1 MKRRELLV
9 GVAAAAIA
17 EGCTRQAPPGSA
29 QQSPAQAS
37 QAQYTNQVAL
47 PKPSVA
53 GTVSLEEAIE
63 RRRSVRTFGPG
74 PVPVGTIG
82 QLLWAGQGVTS
93 PDGKRTAPSAGALY
107 PLELYAVTAA
117 EMLHYLPDGHR
128 AESRV
133 TPDLRPELKAAALDQ
148 ASVGA
153 APVVIV
159 VAAEPGRLSQRYG
172 TKADAFTDLEVGH
185 AAQNILLQA
194 VVHDL
199 ASVPIASLDGSR
211 AARTLALP
219 PGQTVV
225 YLIPVGLGA

>member
-9 GVAAAAIA
+9 GLAAAAIA
-17 EGCTRQAPPGSA
+17 EGCTSQPPSSV
-29 QQSPAQAS
+29 QQSQTQES
-37 QAQYTNQVAL
+37 QARYTNQIAL

-53 GTVSLEEAIE
+53 GTVSLEAAIE
-63 RRRSVRTFGPG
+63 RRRSLRTFGPG
-74 PVPVGTIG
+74 PLPVGTIG

-93 PDGKRTAPSAGALY
+93 LDGKRAAPSAGALY

-117 EMLHYLPDGHR
+117 EVMHYLPHGHR
-128 AESRV
+128 AETRV
-133 TPDLRPELKAAALDQ
+133 TPDLRPQLKAAALGQ

-172 TKADAFTDLEVGH
+172 AKADPFTDLEAGH
-185 AAQNILLQA
+185 AAQNMLLQA
-194 VVHDL
+194 VVHGL
-199 ASVPIASLDGSR
+199 AAVPVGSLDGSR
-211 AARTLALP
+211 AARTLGLP

-225 YLIPVGLGA
+225 YLIPVGFAA